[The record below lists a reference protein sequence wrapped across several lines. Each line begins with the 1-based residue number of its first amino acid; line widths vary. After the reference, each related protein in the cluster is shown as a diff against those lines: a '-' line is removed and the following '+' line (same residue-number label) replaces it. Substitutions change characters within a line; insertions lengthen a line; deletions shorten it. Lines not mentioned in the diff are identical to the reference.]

1 MKLYRPVGLQE
12 LQKILNFE
20 SEKFPQRQ
28 VWQPI
33 LYIVENYGYA
43 EQIAKGWNLKDENSG
58 FSGYILEFTISDDYI
73 NNYELKQVGDKTHM
87 EYWIPA
93 EDTENFN
100 KNLTSKIKIINAFYG
115 EKYKGAAFGGTVLEG
130 KLPKEQLCELAF
142 LMENSYEKFEDI
154 IKIHKIPAILNLI
167 YWISIDTEISGTDK
181 FEKQDII
188 YEIEKVLSK
197 TYEDYKDIITDIKS
211 LEGGMKK

>member
-12 LQKILNFE
+12 LQKILNFN
-20 SEKFPQRQ
+20 SEKFPGRQ

-43 EQIAKGWNLKDENSG
+43 KQIAKGWNLEDENSG

-73 NNYELKQVGDKTHM
+73 KNYELKQVGDKTHL

-100 KNLTSKIKIINAFYG
+100 KNIIGKIKIINAFYG
-115 EKYKGAAFGGTVLEG
+115 ERYKGLSFDKTVLEG
-130 KLPKEQLCELAF
+130 KMPDRQFCELVF
-142 LMENSYEKFEDI
+142 LMENSYEDFEKI
-154 IKIHKIPAILNLI
+154 IKMNKFPVILNLI
-167 YWISIDTEISGTDK
+167 FWMRTDFSTFNINEAK
-181 FEKQDII
+181 KQSLIF
-188 YEIEKVLSK
+188 EIEKILSSVS
-197 TYEDYKDIITDIKS
+197 EDYDSIIINMKS
-211 LEGGMKK
+211 WISR

>member
-20 SEKFPQRQ
+20 SEKFPDRQ

-43 EQIAKGWNLKDENSG
+43 EQIATAWNLKDENSG
-58 FSGYILEFTISDDYI
+58 FSGYILEFIIADDYI
-73 NNYELKQVGDKTHM
+73 KDYDLKQVGDKTHM

-100 KNLTSKIKIINAFYG
+100 KNISGKIKIINAFYG
-115 EKYKGAAFGGTVLEG
+115 ERYKGVSFDGTVLEG
-130 KLPKEQLCELAF
+130 KTPEEQAGELIF
-142 LMENSYEKFEDI
+142 LMENSREKFQEI
-154 IKIHKIPAILNLI
+154 IKTNKIPVILNLI
-167 YWISIDTEISGTDK
+167 YWMRMVNINESEKNRFISETEKILLEISGNYN
-181 FEKQDII
+181 DIMI
-188 YEIEKVLSK
+188 DMNSWK
-197 TYEDYKDIITDIKS
+197 KDRCG
-211 LEGGMKK
+211 EQQ